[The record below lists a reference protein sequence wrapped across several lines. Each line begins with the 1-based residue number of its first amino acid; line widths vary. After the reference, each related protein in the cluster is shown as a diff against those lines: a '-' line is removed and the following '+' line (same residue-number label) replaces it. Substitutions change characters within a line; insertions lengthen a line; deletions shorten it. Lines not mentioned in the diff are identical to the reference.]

1 MSLTHAE
8 YVARDGLGLAQL
20 VAAGDVTPDELLDV
34 ALARARAL
42 NPILN
47 AVVHSMEADARAAA
61 AAPRSGPF
69 AGVPF
74 LTKDLQSTW
83 AGHPTSAGSSAL
95 RDLPRERDSELA
107 RRWRA
112 AGLLV
117 FGKTSTPEFGLL
129 PYTEPLAFGPCRNP
143 WDPARTPGG
152 SSGGSAAVVAAGIV
166 PMAGGG
172 DGGGSI
178 RIPAAC
184 CGLFGLKPT
193 RGRTPTGPD
202 FGLLW
207 RGAIVEHALTRSVR
221 DSAAL
226 LDATSGPEP
235 GAPFEI
241 PPLRRPCL
249 EEVAADPGRLR
260 IAFTSRPPFEAT
272 VDADCVAAVQDAAK
286 LLEELGHDVEE
297 ITPDFHAEGFQK
309 AFLTMVVG
317 ELGADLD
324 DARDL
329 LGRKPEVRE
338 LEPVT
343 RALAFLSDVT
353 PAREYA
359 ATLRWLERLGRRVGA
374 FFVDYDLLLTPSL
387 AAPAPAIGSLGPQ
400 GAEKALVTLLGTVGS
415 GRLLRAVRLIDRAA
429 EDALAFTPFT
439 PIFNVTGQPA
449 MSVPL
454 SWTDAGLPVGVQV
467 VAPFAAEDVL
477 FRIAG
482 QLEDARP
489 WFDRL
494 PALARTPL

>member
-1 MSLTHAE
+1 LSLTQAE
-8 YVARDGLGLAQL
+8 YLARDGLGLAEL
-20 VAAGDVTPDELLDV
+20 VAAGEVTPDDLLDV
-34 ALARARAL
+34 AVARTAAL
-42 NPILN
+42 NPVLN
-47 AVVHSMEADARAAA
+47 AVVHSMESDARAAA
-61 AAPRSGPF
+61 KTPLSGPF

-83 AGHPTSAGSSAL
+83 AGHPTSAGTRAL

-129 PYTEPLAFGPCRNP
+129 PYTEPRAFGPCRNP
-143 WDPARTPGG
+143 WDPTRTPGG

-193 RGRTPTGPD
+193 RGRTPSGPD

-207 RGAIVEHALTRSVR
+207 RGAIVEHAITRSVR

-226 LDATSGPEP
+226 LDATAGPDP

-241 PPLRRPCL
+241 RPARRAYL
-249 EEVAADPGRLR
+249 DEVTTGPGRLR
-260 IAFTSRPPFEAT
+260 VAYTARPPFQAA
-272 VDADCVAAVQDAAK
+272 VDPECVAAVEDAAR
-286 LLEELGHDVEE
+286 LLDELGHEVDAV
-297 ITPDFHAEGFQK
+297 TPDFDAEGFQK

-324 DARDL
+324 DARQL
-329 LGRKPEVRE
+329 LGRKPKPRE

-343 RALAFLSDVT
+343 RALALLADVT

-359 ATLRWLERLGRRVGA
+359 TTLRWLERLGRRVGA

-387 AAPAPAIGSLGPQ
+387 AAPAPEVGSLGPH
-400 GAEKALVTLLGTVGS
+400 GVEKALVTLLGTVGS
-415 GRLLRAVRLIDRAA
+415 GRLLRAVRLIDQAA
-429 EDALAFTPFT
+429 EDAMAFTPFT

-449 MSVPL
+449 MSIPL
-454 SWTDAGLPVGVQV
+454 RWTDAGLPVGVQL
-467 VAPFAAEDVL
+467 VARLGAEDVL
-477 FRIAG
+477 FRLAG
-482 QLEDARP
+482 QLERARP
-489 WFDRL
+489 WFGRL
-494 PALARTPL
+494 PPLATSTI

>member
-20 VAAGDVTPDELLDV
+20 VSAGDVTPHELLDV
-34 ALARARAL
+34 ALARTAAL
-42 NPILN
+42 NPVLN

-61 AAPRSGPF
+61 GKPLSGPF

-83 AGHPTSAGSSAL
+83 KGHPTSAGSRAL
-95 RDLPRERDSELA
+95 ANVPRARDSQLA

-112 AGLLV
+112 AGLLA

-143 WDPARTPGG
+143 WDPTRTPGG

-226 LDATSGPEP
+226 LDATAGPDP
-235 GAPFEI
+235 GAPFEL
-241 PPLRRPCL
+241 PPARRPYL
-249 EEVAADPGRLR
+249 DEVTADPGRLR
-260 IAFTSRPPFEAT
+260 IAFTARPPFEAV
-272 VDADCVAAVQDAAK
+272 VDAECVAAVEDAAEP
-286 LLEELGHDVEE
+286 LERLGHEVEGV
-297 ITPDFHAEGFQK
+297 TPDFHVDGFQK

-324 DARDL
+324 DAREL
-329 LGRKPEVRE
+329 LGRKAKPRE

-343 RALAFLSDVT
+343 RALALLADVT
-353 PAREYA
+353 PAREYTS
-359 ATLRWLERLGRRVGA
+359 TLRWLERLGRRVGA

-387 AAPAPAIGSLGPQ
+387 AAPAPEVGSLGPQ
-400 GAEKALVTLLGTVGS
+400 GIQKTLVTLLGSVGS
-415 GRLLRAVRLIDRAA
+415 GRLLRAVRLIDQAA

-454 SWTDAGLPVGVQV
+454 RWTDAGLPVGVQL
-467 VAPFAAEDVL
+467 VAPFAAEDIL
-477 FRIAG
+477 FRVAG
-482 QLEDARP
+482 QLERARP

-494 PALARTPL
+494 PALARSPI